1 MVFKERLVKKLTERY
16 IGSYIIEEVVLKN
29 IVELKLLVFMKIHP
43 VVVIS
48 KIIRYREPV
57 KGQRIEKPKLVKVN
71 IVEE

>member
-29 IVELKLLVFMKIHP
+29 IVKLKLLVFMKIHP
-43 VVVIS
+43 VVNIS
-48 KIIRYREPV
+48 RIIRYREPV

-71 IVEE
+71 VVEE

>member
-1 MVFKERLVKKLTERY
+1 VKKLTERY

-29 IVELKLLVFMKIHP
+29 IVKLKLLVFIKIHP
-43 VVVIS
+43 VVNIS

-57 KGQRIEKPKLVKVN
+57 KRQRIDKPKLVKVN

>member
-1 MVFKERLVKKLTERY
+1 MVFKERLVKKLIERY

-29 IVELKLLVFMKIHP
+29 IVKLKLLVFMKIHP
-43 VVVIS
+43 VVNIS
-48 KIIRYREPV
+48 RIIRYKEPV